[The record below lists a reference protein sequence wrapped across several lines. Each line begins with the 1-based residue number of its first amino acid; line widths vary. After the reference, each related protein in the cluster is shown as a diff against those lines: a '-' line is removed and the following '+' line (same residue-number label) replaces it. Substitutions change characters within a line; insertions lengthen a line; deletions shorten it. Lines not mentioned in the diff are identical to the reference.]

1 MKMLLRVTALQYVN
15 PVKKICIK
23 IDEVPVEIGKC
34 PKQVCYKVSKA
45 ILGPFVIYSYK
56 SKALIK

>member
-15 PVKKICIK
+15 PVKKIFVK
-23 IDEVPVEIGKC
+23 IDEVPVERGKL

-45 ILGPFVIYSYK
+45 ILY
-56 SKALIK
+56 